1 MPAANVL
8 AIAFTLALA
17 PASAFEPAITPV
29 PSPTAAIPSAPTP
42 MVTLKN
48 LARLKGLASWHGG
61 KVALICQETA
71 HPSDAS
77 SAQPDC
83 GLAQVGPSGALMSLG
98 RNGLLAAQS
107 LPGDRMLLLS
117 RDLTLSLR
125 DAIGREIVMATSVA
139 EPRAS
144 DDGSHVIYTQFAP
157 GSHRLEPGL
166 VGKLTGMRLAD
177 KQTRII
183 TEDATA
189 SSPYPVP
196 GSDEVVFLSART
208 GLASI
213 WLAAPGKL
221 DRQLTNVGKTTVDAQ
236 FIPVYGREWVWL
248 PGGRKAVYTASYGD
262 HHLWELDIDSGKAR
276 RLGPGRLPTLIR
288 AGAGASA
295 DSILA
300 VVGRPD
306 ENPQV
311 VGYRLQP
318 MTERGAP

>member
-1 MPAANVL
+1 MRAATVL
-8 AIAFTLALA
+8 TIVL
-17 PASAFEPAITPV
+17 ASAFVSTLAQTL
-29 PSPTAAIPSAPTP
+29 PSTT
-42 MVTLKN
+42 TLIS
-48 LARLKGLASWHGG
+48 LAKLKGLASWHGG

-83 GLAQVGPSGALMSLG
+83 GLAQVGASGAVMSLG

-107 LPGDRMLLLS
+107 LPRDRMLLLS
-117 RDLTLSLR
+117 RDLTLFLR
-125 DAIGREIVMATSVA
+125 DAVGREIVIATSVA

-144 DDGSHVIYTQFAP
+144 DDGLQVIFTQFPP

-166 VGKLTGMRLAD
+166 PGKLTGMYLAD
-177 KQTRII
+177 RRTRVI

-213 WLAAPGKL
+213 WLASPGKP
-221 DRQLTNVGKTTVDAQ
+221 DRQLTNVGKSTVDVH

-248 PGGRKAVYTASYGD
+248 PGGRKAIYTAFYGD

-276 RLGPGRLPTLIR
+276 RLGPGRLPTLVR
-288 AGAGASA
+288 AGAGVGT

-300 VVGRPD
+300 VVGKPD
-306 ENPQV
+306 ANPQA
-311 VGYRLQP
+311 VGYRLQA
-318 MTERGAP
+318 MTDRGAP

>member
-1 MPAANVL
+1 MRAATVL
-8 AIAFTLALA
+8 SIVLALA
-17 PASAFEPAITPV
+17 FVSTLAQTL
-29 PSPTAAIPSAPTP
+29 PSTT
-42 MVTLKN
+42 TLKN
-48 LARLKGLASWHGG
+48 LAKLKGLASWHGG

-71 HPSDAS
+71 NPSDAS

-83 GLAQVGPSGALMSLG
+83 GLTQVGPSGALMSLG

-107 LPGDRMLLLS
+107 LPRDRMLLLS

-157 GSHRLEPGL
+157 GIHRLEPGL
-166 VGKLTGMRLAD
+166 IGKLTGMRLAD

-213 WLAAPGKL
+213 WLAAPGKP

-276 RLGPGRLPTLIR
+276 RIGPGRLPTLIR
-288 AGAGASA
+288 AGSGSGTGWIA

-306 ENPQV
+306 ENPQA

-318 MTERGAP
+318 MTERGVP